1 MFEKLTK
8 LNLRNNYAFFKQ
20 NFYKKIS
27 LKNPKPYENVKKIPG
42 IKCLSFNF

>member
-1 MFEKLTK
+1 MRAHLQMFEKPTK

-27 LKNPKPYENVKKIPG
+27 LKSSKP
-42 IKCLSFNF
+42 